1 MKLSDLVDYLN
12 QLDAADYDKSCYAAM
27 RGLDAIMHTIDS
39 HTSSLDDW
47 NTNLSDLRRQIDQ
60 SIDSFTGKIEDL
72 KSHIRSKI
80 KQIEPQ
86 YYQRSSDLWEHE
98 MYYETAE
105 YILNRK
111 LSIDSDSNVLLR
123 SAIRNY
129 GDWRVPGLIIR
140 PGLENFI
147 EDMVPLDPLY
157 IVDQSKDLMHPAV
170 TKFTPEYQRRL
181 RLYEVN
187 DYRDQEALQQ
197 LPDGQFGFVFAYN
210 YFNYRPMEVID
221 RYLRAVF
228 KKLRPGGVFFM
239 TFNNCDRAHGVA
251 LVERSFMCYTP
262 ATELIRRAESY
273 GLEVGNQ
280 YTGQADVSWLEL
292 RKPGTI
298 TSLRGGQT
306 LAKII
311 PK

>member
-1 MKLSDLVDYLN
+1 ML
-12 QLDAADYDKSCYAAM
+12 
-27 RGLDAIMHTIDS
+27 
-39 HTSSLDDW
+39 
-47 NTNLSDLRRQIDQ
+47 
-60 SIDSFTGKIEDL
+60 F
-72 KSHIRSKI
+72 RS
-80 KQIEPQ
+80 
-86 YYQRSSDLWEHE
+86 
-98 MYYETAE
+98 
-105 YILNRK
+105 
-111 LSIDSDSNVLLR
+111 
-123 SAIRNY
+123 
-129 GDWRVPGLIIR
+129 
-140 PGLENFI
+140 
-147 EDMVPLDPLY
+147 DPLY
-157 IVDQSKDLMHPAV
+157 IVDQSKELMHPAV